1 MAPSKGKTTQAKAAK
16 AKTVAKPPPKPKVTK
31 PKTAVT
37 SRAKTSQPTG
47 GEDHLSTLPIELLD
61 MIMANLG
68 RDDVFSLR
76 LACRQLADVGWRP
89 YHSKLTSI
97 YLHPNSKS
105 IAAFDGIISH
115 PVFSQNIREVV
126 LVGTLLCS
134 RPFKSLEKFR
144 KAFRHT
150 ITVVN
155 RGIIRV
161 EPGETR
167 KKRLSTSKI
176 EESHRAYCERHDH
189 EKSTVEAV
197 TYVDALVRAL
207 TRLVNWSRIS
217 FATCI
222 DREGLNAENLLT
234 TVGYQ
239 RKVGLWSERRCQHA
253 WSTNQARPSEYSK
266 AMQAADG
273 ILRQLLS
280 FLTKNKTHLQHLQ
293 LGEAPCHW
301 IPYKV
306 FQTSEYGSIA
316 RNLRGPYLALL
327 TSLDLNMY
335 QDSEFDNLLLWE
347 LLLHKAC
354 RLQRLKIVIERFRK
368 IENIVEILLHSHT
381 LPALRSVDVDIF
393 RYDDQAAFKAADM
406 LGFLERHRET
416 LRIARF
422 DGLRPND
429 MYHSAIDIREWKS
442 IITYMWENLT
452 LEEVTIVGPTYS
464 ENLRDFAEALGL
476 QVHAG
481 IGKSTNTEVFERN
494 LWEYNFGHLAINGN
508 REHSGMVADASSI

>member
-126 LVGTLLCS
+126 L
-134 RPFKSLEKFR
+134 
-144 KAFRHT
+144 
-150 ITVVN
+150 
-155 RGIIRV
+155 
-161 EPGETR
+161 
-167 KKRLSTSKI
+167 
-176 EESHRAYCERHDH
+176 
-189 EKSTVEAV
+189 STVEAV

-508 REHSGMVADASSI
+508 REQSGMVADASSI